1 MSVSLTESDCHRRAE
16 KGRAL
21 LFSRSIKSAYTR
33 TKFEDSVYKNMLAGR
48 LDNMPISRAHILEMG
63 ESEDA
68 SLGLAL
74 DSQPDLS
81 ELSAQLSAI
90 LSLLQKQT

>member
-1 MSVSLTESDCHRRAE
+1 
-16 KGRAL
+16 
-21 LFSRSIKSAYTR
+21 
-33 TKFEDSVYKNMLAGR
+33 MLAGR

-74 DSQPDLS
+74 DSPPDLS
-81 ELSAQLSAI
+81 ELSAQLGAI